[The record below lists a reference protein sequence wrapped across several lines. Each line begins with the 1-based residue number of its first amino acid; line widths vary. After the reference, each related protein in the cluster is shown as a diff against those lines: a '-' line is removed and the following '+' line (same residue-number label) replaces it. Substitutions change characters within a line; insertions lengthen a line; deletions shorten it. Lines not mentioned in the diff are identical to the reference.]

1 VENRNPW
8 RFFCNFDDSTGR
20 FTSNAGMKEMSGME
34 FGQQDDTRDIRQ
46 ALGREYDMG
55 ELCCTIRGREFR
67 FACVQDS
74 YALLDRI
81 SPEEFARDEQMPYW
95 AEIWPSSIVLAEH
108 LSGMSDLPGCAVIE
122 LGAGVGVASVVAA
135 ACGARVTATDYCTE
149 ALRFMKLNALQN
161 GVELAVRHL
170 DWRSIT
176 EPKQYHMLIAADV
189 LYERQNLLPVLES
202 LDALLL
208 PEGEAWIADPRRRL
222 AEQFLDLAF
231 ENGFAVSTRA
241 GKYSQEGHETQV
253 NLYRVARSRGGL

>member
-1 VENRNPW
+1 ME
-8 RFFCNFDDSTGR
+8 CI
-20 FTSNAGMKEMSGME
+20 KEMGGKD
-34 FGQQDDTRDIRQ
+34 FGQQEDPQDIRQ

-55 ELCCTIRGREFR
+55 ELCCAIGEKWFR
-67 FACVQDS
+67 FACVEDS

-81 SPEEFARDEQMPYW
+81 SSEEFARDEKMPYW

-108 LSGMSDLPGCAVIE
+108 LAGMQDLSGREVIE

-135 ACGARVTATDYCTE
+135 AFGARATATDYCHE
-149 ALRFMKLNALQN
+149 AFGFIRLNALQN
-161 GVELAVRHL
+161 DVDVAVRHL

-176 EPKQYHMLIAADV
+176 ESKRYDMLIAADV

-202 LDALLL
+202 LDKLLL

-241 GKYSQEGHETQV
+241 GKYSSEGHETQV
-253 NLYRVARSRGGL
+253 NLYRIARCKGEVA